1 MAELAAAGPAAP
13 HLAAPASAGPQP
25 AMPGLG
31 VPQLAMP
38 GARTAAE
45 SDGRRLR
52 REQNREAVIDA
63 LLALFSAGQYQPSS
77 AEIAAAAGLSP
88 RSLFRYFDDIEDL
101 YHAAADRYLRAAL
114 PLFQLS
120 VGPQDQLAD
129 KIQAVAHSRVRVY
142 ERVAETSR
150 ALRVG
155 ASRNEL
161 LAAGMARVRTV
172 LRGQLSELFAPELA
186 GRNEFV
192 LPAVE
197 VLCSF
202 SAYDRLVSESGLSP
216 EAVAATLVAALTALL
231 DGDPDV
237 S

>member
-1 MAELAAAGPAAP
+1 MAPPVTAKLAASEPATP
-13 HLAAPASAGPQP
+13 EPATPE
-25 AMPGLG
+25 
-31 VPQLAMP
+31 LAMP
-38 GARTAAE
+38 GVTVPAADSAAE

-63 LLALFSAGQYQPSS
+63 LLALFSAGQYQPSA

-88 RSLFRYFDDIEDL
+88 RSLFRYFDDVEDL
-101 YHAAADRYLRAAL
+101 YHAAADRHHRVAL

-120 VGPQDQLAD
+120 VSPQDQVAD
-129 KIQAVAHSRVRVY
+129 KIQAVAHSRVRVF
-142 ERVAETSR
+142 ERVAPTAR
-150 ALRVG
+150 ALQAG

-161 LAAGMARVRTV
+161 LAAGLARVRKV

-186 GRNEFV
+186 GRAGVMF
-192 LPAVE
+192 PAVE

-202 SAYDRLVSESGLSP
+202 GSYDRLRRESGLSP
-216 EAVAATLVAALTALL
+216 EAVTATLVAALTALL
-231 DGDPDV
+231 NGDPDV

>member
-1 MAELAAAGPAAP
+1 MAELAAPGPAAP
-13 HLAAPASAGPQP
+13 QLAVPAVTVSAGR
-25 AMPGLG
+25 
-31 VPQLAMP
+31 V
-38 GARTAAE
+38 AE

-63 LLALFSAGQYQPSS
+63 LLALFSAGQYEPSS

-88 RSLFRYFDDIEDL
+88 RSLFRYFDDVDDL
-101 YHAAADRYLRAAL
+101 YRAAADRHIRAVL

-120 VGPQDQLAD
+120 VGPQDQVAD
-129 KIQAVAHSRVRVY
+129 KIRALAHSRVQVF
-142 ERVAETSR
+142 ERIAPTAR
-150 ALRVG
+150 ALGVG
-155 ASRNEL
+155 APRNEL
-161 LAAGMARVRTV
+161 LAAELARSRKV
-172 LRGQLSELFAPELA
+172 LRGQLNELFAAELA
-186 GRNEFV
+186 GRSEVV

-197 VLCSF
+197 LLCSF
-202 SAYDRLVSESGLSP
+202 SSYDRLRSQSALSP

>member
-1 MAELAAAGPAAP
+1 MAELAAPGPAA
-13 HLAAPASAGPQP
+13 
-25 AMPGLG
+25 
-31 VPQLAMP
+31 PQLAMP
-38 GARTAAE
+38 GVAALAAGPAAK

-63 LLALFSAGQYQPSS
+63 LLGLFSAGSYQPSC
-77 AEIAAAAGLSP
+77 AEIAASAGLSP
-88 RSLFRYFDDIEDL
+88 RSLFRYFDDVEDL
-101 YHAAADRYLRAAL
+101 YHAAADRHMRAAL

-120 VGPQDQLAD
+120 VGPQDQAAD
-129 KIQAVAHSRVRVY
+129 KIQAVAHSRVRIY
-142 ERVAETSR
+142 ERVAPTAR

-155 ASRNEL
+155 ASRNDL
-161 LAAGMARVRTV
+161 LAAGLARVGTV

-186 GRNEFV
+186 GRSEFV

-202 SAYDRLVSESGLSP
+202 SSYDRLRSESGLSP
-216 EAVAATLVAALTALL
+216 EAVTATLVAALTALL